1 MICYT
6 KVTINIEITNKT
18 GIYIK
23 KYPVVIIEGRKED
36 VAKRLKQRFEYD
48 GSFIDRM
55 LSVDP
60 TGYKYVDYIG
70 KQLEKLIPQ
79 LAGQKG
85 GLNVTQQDAIK
96 DVLSMV
102 IPWFHSNVNRITED
116 DIWKAETIFRERNG
130 MVPNI
135 EGIAKSFKDI
145 AQYENPEFIRT
156 LMDIVDSKK
165 TEREKEREL
174 KSQAEKLYEDDDVLV
189 IRPKSYAASCY
200 YGANT
205 KWCTTNKGDSG
216 YFDKYIK
223 SGLLYYFIKKKEN
236 TKMAL
241 YRNTE
246 DRKTEVYNAQDILVS
261 LDNLRES
268 FPNQNDLIDDL
279 IGVGEF
285 IKSLREFTRG
295 KIDYRELED
304 SDESILKVKPS
315 DPLGQSTIVIDF
327 DEDEKF
333 FKALDITEDDQ
344 WFLSAINSSYGGYE
358 FMDSY
363 QVEEDFKEGYNI
375 YGELNEENNKKLK
388 EIAELILP
396 GDEFDLNDDKYKT
409 KLSETLLGLF
419 DDEINYILGDYQS
432 EKDSEMLTTARDSIE
447 KEINNFLESIGF
459 ILVRGYDQ
467 IATTAANLLMW
478 SSRLQIPKIDVLSLF
493 NQIIEYTGTGR
504 LGGWYENTYE
514 YQDYE
519 NFDSV
524 SFNNTVERQFEK
536 ILEKLDEDEDSGGEK
551 IKEFLGFRK
560 RIITKFGINGWNT
573 LPVDKTV
580 KFKVE
585 SFDRENMKLTI
596 MVEKHYKGMRRL
608 KLSEE
613 NFNNLLYQPQL
624 FDLFEV

>member
-1 MICYT
+1 VICYT
-6 KVTINIEITNKT
+6 KVTINIEIPNKT

-48 GSFIDRM
+48 SSFIDRM

-60 TGYKYVDYIG
+60 TGYKYVDYIA
-70 KQLEKLIPQ
+70 KQLEKIIPQ

-102 IPWFHSNVNRITED
+102 IPWFHNNVNRITED
-116 DIWKAETIFRERNG
+116 DIWKAETIFREQNG

-145 AQYENPEFIRT
+145 SQYENPEFIRT
-156 LMDIVDSKK
+156 LMGIVDSKK

-174 KSQAEKLYEDDDVLV
+174 KSQAEKLYEDDDILV

-205 KWCTTNKGDSG
+205 KWCTTTKGSSG
-216 YFDKYIK
+216 YFEKYIK
-223 SGLLYYFIKKKEN
+223 TGLLYYFINKKEN

-246 DRKTEVYNAQDILVS
+246 DRKTEVYNAQDNLVS
-261 LDNLRES
+261 LDDLRES

-285 IKSLREFTRG
+285 IKTLREFTRG
-295 KIDYRELED
+295 KINSRELED
-304 SDESILKVKPS
+304 SDDAILQVKPS

-327 DEDEKF
+327 DKDENF
-333 FKALDITEDDQ
+333 FKSLDISEDDQ
-344 WFLSAINSSYGGYE
+344 WFLNAINSSYGSYE

-363 QVEEDFKEGYNI
+363 TIEDEFNQGYVV
-375 YGELNEENNKKLK
+375 YGDLNEENKKKLK

-396 GDEFDLNDDKYKT
+396 GEEFDLDNDDYKV
-409 KLSETLLGLF
+409 KLSETLLSLF
-419 DDEINYILGDYQS
+419 DDEMDWILGDYTS
-432 EKDSEMLTTARDSIE
+432 EKNSEMLTTARASIE
-447 KEINNFLESIGF
+447 KEINGFLESIGF
-459 ILVRGYDQ
+459 ILVRDYDQ
-467 IATTAANLLMW
+467 IATTPANLLMW
-478 SSRLQIPKIDVLSLF
+478 SARLQIPKIDVISLF
-493 NQIIEYTGTGR
+493 NQIIEYSGTGR
-504 LGGWYENTYE
+504 LGGWAENSYE
-514 YQDYE
+514 YQDYD
-519 NFDSV
+519 NFDSD

-536 ILEKLDEDEDSGGEK
+536 ILEKLDEDEDAGGEK
-551 IKEFLGFRK
+551 IKEFLGFRN
-560 RIITKFGINGWNT
+560 RIVSKFGLNKWNK

-580 KFKVE
+580 SFKVE
-585 SFDRENMKLTI
+585 SFDRENMKVI
-596 MVEKHYKGMRRL
+596 VSVEKQYKGMRRL
-608 KLSEE
+608 KLSED
-613 NFNNLLYQPQL
+613 NFKNLLYQPQL
-624 FDLFEV
+624 FDLFEI

>member
-6 KVTINIEITNKT
+6 KVTINIEIPNKT

-55 LSVDP
+55 ISVDP

-96 DVLSMV
+96 DILSMV
-102 IPWFHSNVNRITED
+102 IPWFHNNVNRITED

-205 KWCTTNKGDSG
+205 KWCTTNKGSSG
-216 YFDKYIK
+216 YFEKYIRT
-223 SGLLYYFIKKKEN
+223 GLLYYFINKKEN

-246 DRKTEVYNAQDILVS
+246 DRKTEVYNSQDNLVS
-261 LDNLRES
+261 LEYLRES

-333 FKALDITEDDQ
+333 FKALDISEDDR
-344 WFLSAINSSYGGYE
+344 WFLNAISSHYNEYD

-363 QVEEDFKEGYNI
+363 QIELDFKEGYII
-375 YGELNEENNKKLK
+375 YGELNKENSVKLK

-396 GDEFDLNDDKYKT
+396 EEEFNMDNDNYRI
-409 KLSETLLGLF
+409 KLSETLLSLF
-419 DDEINYILGDYQS
+419 DSEMDWILGDYHT
-432 EKDSEMLTTARDSIE
+432 EKNSEMLQTARTSIE
-447 KEINNFLESIGF
+447 KEINGFLESIGF
-459 ILVRGYDQ
+459 IIYREYDE
-467 IATTAANLLMW
+467 IATTPANLLMW
-478 SSRLQIPKIDVLSLF
+478 SARLQLPKIDAISLF
-493 NQIIEYTGTGR
+493 NQIIEYTGTGK
-504 LGGWYENTYE
+504 LGGWSENSYE
-514 YQDYE
+514 YQDYD
-519 NFDSV
+519 NFDSNA
-524 SFNNTVERQFEK
+524 FNNTVERQFDK

-551 IKEFLGFRK
+551 IKEFLGFRN
-560 RIITKFGINGWNT
+560 RIVKKFGINKWNK
-573 LPVDKTV
+573 LPVDKNV
-580 KFKVE
+580 GFKVE
-585 SFDRENMKLTI
+585 NFDRENMRVII
-596 MVEKHYKGMRRL
+596 MIEKQYKGMRRL

-613 NFNNLLYQPQL
+613 NFNNLLYSPQL

>member
-1 MICYT
+1 MI
-6 KVTINIEITNKT
+6 
-18 GIYIK
+18 
-23 KYPVVIIEGRKED
+23 IIEGRKED

-60 TGYKYVDYIG
+60 TGYKYVDYIA
-70 KQLEKLIPQ
+70 KQLEKIIPQ

-205 KWCTTNKGDSG
+205 KWCTTNKGSSG
-216 YFDKYIK
+216 YFEKYIRT
-223 SGLLYYFIKKKEN
+223 GLLYYFINKKEN

-246 DRKTEVYNAQDILVS
+246 DRKTEVYNSQDNLVS
-261 LDNLRES
+261 LEYLRES

-333 FKALDITEDDQ
+333 FKSLDISEDDR
-344 WFLSAINSSYGGYE
+344 WFLNAISSHYNEYD

-363 QVEEDFKEGYNI
+363 QIELDFKEGYII
-375 YGELNEENNKKLK
+375 YGELNKENSVKLK

-396 GDEFDLNDDKYKT
+396 EEEFNMDNDNYRI
-409 KLSETLLGLF
+409 KLSETLLSLF
-419 DDEINYILGDYQS
+419 DSEMDWILGDYHT
-432 EKDSEMLTTARDSIE
+432 EKNSEMLQTARTSIE
-447 KEINNFLESIGF
+447 KEINGFLESIGF
-459 ILVRGYDQ
+459 IIYREYDE
-467 IATTAANLLMW
+467 IATTPANLLMW
-478 SSRLQIPKIDVLSLF
+478 SARLQLPKIDAISLF
-493 NQIIEYTGTGR
+493 NQIIEYTGTGK
-504 LGGWYENTYE
+504 LGGWSENSYE
-514 YQDYE
+514 YQDYD
-519 NFDSV
+519 NFDSNA
-524 SFNNTVERQFEK
+524 FNNTVERQFDK

-551 IKEFLGFRK
+551 IKEFLGFRN
-560 RIITKFGINGWNT
+560 RIVKKFGINKWNK
-573 LPVDKTV
+573 LPVDKNV
-580 KFKVE
+580 GFKVE
-585 SFDRENMKLTI
+585 NFDRENMRVII
-596 MVEKHYKGMRRL
+596 MIEKQYKGMRRL

-613 NFNNLLYQPQL
+613 NFNNLLYSPQL

>member
-1 MICYT
+1 VICYT
-6 KVTINIEITNKT
+6 KVRINIEIPNKT

-48 GSFIDRM
+48 SSFIDRM
-55 LSVDP
+55 ISVDP

-156 LMDIVDSKK
+156 LMEIVDSKK

-174 KSQAEKLYEDDDVLV
+174 KTQAERLYEDDDVLV
-189 IRPKSYAASCY
+189 IRPKSHAASCY

-205 KWCTTNKGDSG
+205 KWCTTTAGSSG
-216 YFDKYIK
+216 YFEKYIK
-223 SGLLYYFIKKKEN
+223 SGLLYYFINKKEN

-246 DRKTEVYNAQDILVS
+246 ERKTEVYNAQDKLVS
-261 LDNLRES
+261 LEDLREQ
-268 FPNQNDLIDDL
+268 FPNQNDLIDEL
-279 IGVGEF
+279 IGSGEF
-285 IKSLREFTRG
+285 IKALRNFSKG

-315 DPLGQSTIVIDF
+315 DPPGQSTIVINF

-333 FKALDITEDDQ
+333 FKALDISEDDL
-344 WFLSAINSSYGGYE
+344 WFLNAINSHYNSYD

-363 QVEEDFKEGYNI
+363 QIEQDFKEGYVI

-396 GDEFDLNDDKYKT
+396 EEEFNMDNEGYRI
-409 KLSETLLGLF
+409 KLSETLLSLF
-419 DDEINYILGDYQS
+419 DSEMDWILGDYHT
-432 EKDSEMLTTARDSIE
+432 EKNSEMLQTARTSIE
-447 KEINNFLESIGF
+447 KEINGFLESIGF
-459 ILVRGYDQ
+459 IVYREYDE
-467 IATTAANLLMW
+467 IATTPANLLMW
-478 SSRLQIPKIDVLSLF
+478 SARLQLPKIDAISLF
-493 NQIIEYTGTGR
+493 NQIIEYSGTGK
-504 LGGWYENTYE
+504 LGGWSENSYE
-514 YQDYE
+514 YQDYD
-519 NFDSV
+519 NFDSNA
-524 SFNNTVERQFEK
+524 FNNTVERQFDK
-536 ILEKLDEDEDSGGEK
+536 ILEKLDEDEDAGGEK
-551 IKEFLGFRK
+551 IKEFLGFRN
-560 RIITKFGINGWNT
+560 RIVKKFGINKWNK
-573 LPVDKTV
+573 LPIDKNV
-580 KFKVE
+580 GFKVE
-585 SFDRENMKLTI
+585 NFDRENMRVII
-596 MVEKHYKGMRRL
+596 MIEKQYKGMRRL

-613 NFNNLLYQPQL
+613 NFNNLLYSPQL

>member
-1 MICYT
+1 M
-6 KVTINIEITNKT
+6 
-18 GIYIK
+18 
-23 KYPVVIIEGRKED
+23 
-36 VAKRLKQRFEYD
+36 FEYD

-60 TGYKYVDYIG
+60 TGYKYVDYIA
-70 KQLEKLIPQ
+70 KQLEKIIPQ

-85 GLNVTQQDAIK
+85 GLNITQQDAIK
-96 DVLSMV
+96 DTLSMV
-102 IPWFHSNVNRITED
+102 IPWFHNNVNRITED

-145 AQYENPEFIRT
+145 AQYENPEFIKT

-205 KWCTTNKGDSG
+205 KWCTTTKGSSG

-223 SGLLYYFIKKKEN
+223 SGMLYYFIKKKEN

-246 DRKTEVYNAQDILVS
+246 DRKTEVYNAQDNLVS
-261 LDNLRES
+261 LDDLRDS
-268 FPNQNDLIDDL
+268 FPNQNDLIDEL
-279 IGVGEF
+279 IGSGEF
-285 IKSLREFTRG
+285 IKALRAFTRG
-295 KIDYRELED
+295 KIDSRELED
-304 SDESILKVKPS
+304 SDDGILKVKPS

-333 FKALDITEDDQ
+333 FKTLDISEDDQ
-344 WFLSAINSSYGGYE
+344 WFLSAINSTYGSYE

-363 QVEEDFKEGYNI
+363 QVEQDFKEGYLI
-375 YGELNEENNKKLK
+375 YGELNEKNNRKLK

-396 GDEFDLNDDKYKT
+396 GDEFDLNNDEYKI
-409 KLSETLLGLF
+409 KLSETLLSLF
-419 DDEINYILGDYQS
+419 DDEMDWILSDYSS
-432 EKDSEMLTTARDSIE
+432 EKNSEMLTTARASIE
-447 KEINNFLESIGF
+447 KEINSFLESIGF
-459 ILVRGYDQ
+459 ILVRDYDQ
-467 IATTAANLLMW
+467 IATTPANLLMW
-478 SSRLQIPKIDVLSLF
+478 STRLQLPKIDVISLF
-493 NQIIEYTGTGR
+493 NQIIEYSGTGR
-504 LGGWYENTYE
+504 LGGWQENSYE
-514 YQDYE
+514 YQDYD
-519 NFDSV
+519 NFDSDA
-524 SFNNTVERQFEK
+524 FNNVVERQFEK

-551 IKEFLGFRK
+551 IKEFLGFRN
-560 RIITKFGINGWNT
+560 RIVKKFGINKWNK
-573 LPVDKTV
+573 LPSDKNV
-580 KFKVE
+580 GFKVE
-585 SFDRENMKLTI
+585 GFDRENMKVIILI
-596 MVEKHYKGMRRL
+596 QKQYKGRRQL

-613 NFNNLLYQPQL
+613 NFKNLLYQPRL

>member
-1 MICYT
+1 VI
-6 KVTINIEITNKT
+6 
-18 GIYIK
+18 
-23 KYPVVIIEGRKED
+23 IIEGRKED

-70 KQLEKLIPQ
+70 KQLEKIIPQ
-79 LAGQKG
+79 LAGQRG
-85 GLNVTQQDAIK
+85 GLNITQQDAIK
-96 DVLSMV
+96 DILSMV
-102 IPWFHSNVNRITED
+102 IPWFHNNVNRITED

-130 MVPNI
+130 IVPNI

-145 AQYENPEFIRT
+145 TQYENPEFIRT
-156 LMDIVDSKK
+156 LIEIVDSKK

-189 IRPKSYAASCY
+189 IRPKSHAASCY

-205 KWCTTNKGDSG
+205 KWCTTTTGNSG
-216 YFDKYIK
+216 YFEKYIRA
-223 SGLLYYFIKKKEN
+223 GLLYYFINKKEN
-236 TKMAL
+236 VKMAL
-241 YRNTE
+241 YKNTE
-246 DRKTEVYNAQDILVS
+246 DKKFEVYDAQDNSVS
-261 LDNLRES
+261 LEKLRKS

-285 IKSLREFTRG
+285 IKSLREFSRG

-304 SDESILKVKPS
+304 SDDAILKVKPS

-327 DEDEKF
+327 DEDNKF
-333 FKALDITEDDQ
+333 FKTLDVSEDDQ

-363 QVEEDFKEGYNI
+363 QVEQDFKDGYVV
-375 YGELNEENNKKLK
+375 YGDLNEENKEKLK

-396 GDEFDLNDDKYKT
+396 GEEFDLDKDEYRVR
-409 KLSETLLGLF
+409 LSETLLDLF
-419 DDEINYILGDYQS
+419 DDEIDWILGDYTS
-432 EKDSEMLTTARDSIE
+432 EKNSEMLTTARNSIE
-447 KEINNFLESIGF
+447 NEVNNFLESIGF
-459 ILVRGYDQ
+459 TLVRDYDQ

-478 SSRLQIPKIDVLSLF
+478 SARLQLPKIDIISLF
-493 NQIIEYTGTGR
+493 NQIVEYSGTGR
-504 LGGWYENTYE
+504 LGGWHEDSYE

-519 NFDSV
+519 NFDLI
-524 SFNNTVERQFEK
+524 SFNNSVERRFEK
-536 ILEKLDEDEDSGGEK
+536 ILEKLDEDEDVGGEK
-551 IKEFLGFRK
+551 IKEFLGLRG
-560 RIITKFGINGWNT
+560 RIVKKFGLNKWNK
-573 LPVDKTV
+573 LPSDKNV
-580 KFKVE
+580 SFKVE
-585 SFDRENMKLTI
+585 GFDREDMKVTI
-596 MVEKHYKGMRRL
+596 MLEKQSKGMRRL

-613 NFNNLLYQPQL
+613 NFNNLLYSPQL

>member
-1 MICYT
+1 VICYT
-6 KVTINIEITNKT
+6 KVRINIEIPNKT

-48 GSFIDRM
+48 SSFIDRM
-55 LSVDP
+55 ISVDP

-156 LMDIVDSKK
+156 LMEIVDSKK

-174 KSQAEKLYEDDDVLV
+174 KTQAERLYEDDDVLV
-189 IRPKSYAASCY
+189 IRPKSHAASCY

-205 KWCTTNKGDSG
+205 KWCTTTAGSSG
-216 YFDKYIK
+216 YFEKYIK
-223 SGLLYYFIKKKEN
+223 SGLLYYFINKKEN

-246 DRKTEVYNAQDILVS
+246 ERKTEVYNAQDKLVS
-261 LDNLRES
+261 LEDLREQ
-268 FPNQNDLIDDL
+268 FPNQNDLIDEL
-279 IGVGEF
+279 IGSGEF
-285 IKSLREFTRG
+285 IKALRNFSKG

-315 DPLGQSTIVIDF
+315 DPPGQSTIVINF

-333 FKALDITEDDQ
+333 FKALDISEDDL
-344 WFLSAINSSYGGYE
+344 WFLNAINSHYNSYD

-363 QVEEDFKEGYNI
+363 QIEQDFKEGYVI

-396 GDEFDLNDDKYKT
+396 EEEFNMDNDDYRI
-409 KLSETLLGLF
+409 KLSETLLSLF
-419 DDEINYILGDYQS
+419 DSEMDWILGDYHT
-432 EKDSEMLTTARDSIE
+432 EKNSEMLETARTSIE
-447 KEINNFLESIGF
+447 KEINGFLESIGF
-459 ILVRGYDQ
+459 IIYREYDE
-467 IATTAANLLMW
+467 IATTPANLLMW
-478 SSRLQIPKIDVLSLF
+478 SARLQLPKIDAISLF
-493 NQIIEYTGTGR
+493 NQIIEYTGTGK
-504 LGGWYENTYE
+504 LGGWSENSYE
-514 YQDYE
+514 YQDSD
-519 NFDSV
+519 NFDSNA
-524 SFNNTVERQFEK
+524 FNNTVERQFDK
-536 ILEKLDEDEDSGGEK
+536 ILEKLDEDEDAGGEK
-551 IKEFLGFRK
+551 IKEFLGFRN
-560 RIITKFGINGWNT
+560 RIVKKFGINKWNK
-573 LPVDKTV
+573 LPIDKNV
-580 KFKVE
+580 GFKVE
-585 SFDRENMKLTI
+585 NFDRENMRVII
-596 MVEKHYKGMRRL
+596 MIEKQYKGMRRL

-613 NFNNLLYQPQL
+613 NFNNLLYSPQL

>member
-6 KVTINIEITNKT
+6 KVRINIEIPNKT

-48 GSFIDRM
+48 SSFIDRM

-156 LMDIVDSKK
+156 LMEIVDSKK

-174 KSQAEKLYEDDDVLV
+174 KTQAERLYEDDDVLV
-189 IRPKSYAASCY
+189 IRPKSHAASCY

-205 KWCTTNKGDSG
+205 KWCTTTAGSSG
-216 YFDKYIK
+216 YFEKYIK
-223 SGLLYYFIKKKEN
+223 SGLLYYFIKKREN
-236 TKMAL
+236 VKMAL
-241 YRNTE
+241 YRNSE
-246 DRKTEVYNAQDILVS
+246 ERKTEVYNAQDKLVS
-261 LDNLRES
+261 LEDLREQ
-268 FPNQNDLIDDL
+268 FPNQNDLIDEL
-279 IGVGEF
+279 IGSGEF
-285 IKSLREFTRG
+285 IKALRNFSKG

-315 DPLGQSTIVIDF
+315 DPPGQSTIVIDF

-333 FKALDITEDDQ
+333 FKALDISEDDL
-344 WFLSAINSSYGGYE
+344 WFLNAINSHYNSYD

-363 QVEEDFKEGYNI
+363 QIEQDFKEGYII

-396 GDEFDLNDDKYKT
+396 EEEFNMDNDDYRI
-409 KLSETLLGLF
+409 KLSETLLSLF
-419 DDEINYILGDYQS
+419 DSEMDWILGDYHT
-432 EKDSEMLTTARDSIE
+432 EKNSEMLETARTSIE
-447 KEINNFLESIGF
+447 KEINGFLESIGF
-459 ILVRGYDQ
+459 IIYREYDE
-467 IATTAANLLMW
+467 IATTPANLLMW
-478 SSRLQIPKIDVLSLF
+478 SARLQLPKIDAISLF
-493 NQIIEYTGTGR
+493 NQIIEYTGTGK
-504 LGGWYENTYE
+504 LGGWSENSYE
-514 YQDYE
+514 YQDYD
-519 NFDSV
+519 NFDSNA
-524 SFNNTVERQFEK
+524 FNNTVERQFDK
-536 ILEKLDEDEDSGGEK
+536 ILEKLDEDEDAGGEK
-551 IKEFLGFRK
+551 IKEFLGFRN
-560 RIITKFGINGWNT
+560 RIVKKFGLNKWNK
-573 LPVDKTV
+573 LPIDKNV
-580 KFKVE
+580 GFKVE
-585 SFDRENMKLTI
+585 GFDRENMKVI
-596 MVEKHYKGMRRL
+596 IRIEKQYKGMRQL

-613 NFNNLLYQPQL
+613 NFNNLLYSPQL

>member
-1 MICYT
+1 VICYT
-6 KVTINIEITNKT
+6 KVTINIEIPNKT

-48 GSFIDRM
+48 SSFIDRM

-60 TGYKYVDYIG
+60 TGYKYVDYIA
-70 KQLEKLIPQ
+70 KQLEKIIPQ

-102 IPWFHSNVNRITED
+102 IPWFHNNVNRITED
-116 DIWKAETIFRERNG
+116 DIWNAETIFREQNG

-156 LMDIVDSKK
+156 LMGIVDSKK

-174 KSQAEKLYEDDDVLV
+174 KSQAEKLYEDDDILI

-205 KWCTTNKGDSG
+205 KWCTTTKGSSG
-216 YFDKYIK
+216 YFEKYIK
-223 SGLLYYFIKKKEN
+223 TGLLYYFINKKEN

-246 DRKTEVYNAQDILVS
+246 DRKTEVYNAQDNLVS
-261 LDNLRES
+261 LDDLRES

-285 IKSLREFTRG
+285 IKTLREFTRG
-295 KIDYRELED
+295 KINSRELED
-304 SDESILKVKPS
+304 SDDAILQVKPS

-327 DEDEKF
+327 DKDENF
-333 FKALDITEDDQ
+333 FKSLDISEDDQ
-344 WFLSAINSSYGGYE
+344 WFLNAINSSYGSYE

-363 QVEEDFKEGYNI
+363 TIEDEFNQGYVV
-375 YGELNEENNKKLK
+375 YGDLNEENKKKLK

-396 GDEFDLNDDKYKT
+396 GEEFDLDNDDYKV
-409 KLSETLLGLF
+409 KLSETLLSLF
-419 DDEINYILGDYQS
+419 DDEMDWILGDYTS
-432 EKDSEMLTTARDSIE
+432 EKNSEMLTTARASIE
-447 KEINNFLESIGF
+447 KEINGFLESIGF
-459 ILVRGYDQ
+459 ILVRDYDQ
-467 IATTAANLLMW
+467 IATTPANLLMW
-478 SSRLQIPKIDVLSLF
+478 SARLQIPKIDVISLF
-493 NQIIEYTGTGR
+493 NQIIEYSGTGR
-504 LGGWYENTYE
+504 LGGWAENSYE
-514 YQDYE
+514 YQDYD
-519 NFDSV
+519 NFDSN

-536 ILEKLDEDEDSGGEK
+536 ILEKLDEDEDAGGEK
-551 IKEFLGFRK
+551 IKEFLGFRN
-560 RIITKFGINGWNT
+560 RIVSKFGLNKWNK

-580 KFKVE
+580 SFKVE
-585 SFDRENMKLTI
+585 SFDRENMKVI
-596 MVEKHYKGMRRL
+596 VSVEKQYKGMRRL
-608 KLSEE
+608 KLSED
-613 NFNNLLYQPQL
+613 NFKNLLYQPQL
-624 FDLFEV
+624 FDLFEI

>member
-6 KVTINIEITNKT
+6 KVTINIEIPNKT

-48 GSFIDRM
+48 SSFIDRM

-60 TGYKYVDYIG
+60 TGYKYVDYIA
-70 KQLEKLIPQ
+70 KQLEKIIPQ

-102 IPWFHSNVNRITED
+102 IPWFHNNVNRITED
-116 DIWKAETIFRERNG
+116 DIWKAETIFREQNG

-145 AQYENPEFIRT
+145 SQYENPEFIRT
-156 LMDIVDSKK
+156 LMGIVDSKK

-174 KSQAEKLYEDDDVLV
+174 KSQAEKLYEDDDILV

-205 KWCTTNKGDSG
+205 KWCTTTKGSSG
-216 YFDKYIK
+216 YFEKYIK
-223 SGLLYYFIKKKEN
+223 TGLLYYFINKKEN

-246 DRKTEVYNAQDILVS
+246 DRKTEVYNAQDNLVS
-261 LDNLRES
+261 LDDLRES

-285 IKSLREFTRG
+285 IKTLREFTRG
-295 KIDYRELED
+295 KINSRELED
-304 SDESILKVKPS
+304 SDDAILQVKPS

-327 DEDEKF
+327 DKDENF
-333 FKALDITEDDQ
+333 FKSLDISEDDQ
-344 WFLSAINSSYGGYE
+344 WFLNAINSSYGSYE

-363 QVEEDFKEGYNI
+363 TIEDEFNQGYVV
-375 YGELNEENNKKLK
+375 YGDLNEENKKKLK

-396 GDEFDLNDDKYKT
+396 GEEFDLDNDDYKV
-409 KLSETLLGLF
+409 KLSETLLSLF
-419 DDEINYILGDYQS
+419 DDEMDWILGDYTS
-432 EKDSEMLTTARDSIE
+432 EKNSEMLTTARASIE
-447 KEINNFLESIGF
+447 KEINGFLESIGF
-459 ILVRGYDQ
+459 ILVRDYDQ
-467 IATTAANLLMW
+467 IATTPANLLMW
-478 SSRLQIPKIDVLSLF
+478 SARLQIPKIDVISLF
-493 NQIIEYTGTGR
+493 NQIIEYSGTGR
-504 LGGWYENTYE
+504 LGGWAENSYE
-514 YQDYE
+514 YQDYD
-519 NFDSV
+519 NFDSD

-536 ILEKLDEDEDSGGEK
+536 ILEKLDEDEDAGGEK
-551 IKEFLGFRK
+551 IKEFLGFRN
-560 RIITKFGINGWNT
+560 RIVSKFGLNKWNK

-580 KFKVE
+580 SFKVE
-585 SFDRENMKLTI
+585 SFDRENMKVI
-596 MVEKHYKGMRRL
+596 VSVEKQYKGMRRL
-608 KLSEE
+608 KLSED
-613 NFNNLLYQPQL
+613 NFKNLLYQPQL
-624 FDLFEV
+624 FDLFEI

>member
-1 MICYT
+1 
-6 KVTINIEITNKT
+6 
-18 GIYIK
+18 
-23 KYPVVIIEGRKED
+23 
-36 VAKRLKQRFEYD
+36 
-48 GSFIDRM
+48 
-55 LSVDP
+55 
-60 TGYKYVDYIG
+60 
-70 KQLEKLIPQ
+70 
-79 LAGQKG
+79 
-85 GLNVTQQDAIK
+85 
-96 DVLSMV
+96 
-102 IPWFHSNVNRITED
+102 
-116 DIWKAETIFRERNG
+116 

-156 LMDIVDSKK
+156 LMGIVDSKK

-205 KWCTTNKGDSG
+205 KWCTTTKGSSG
-216 YFDKYIK
+216 YFEKYIK
-223 SGLLYYFIKKKEN
+223 TGLLYYFINKKEN

-246 DRKTEVYNAQDILVS
+246 DRKTEVYNAQDNLVS
-261 LDNLRES
+261 LENLRES

-295 KIDYRELED
+295 KINSRELED
-304 SDESILKVKPS
+304 SDDAILQVKPS

-327 DEDEKF
+327 DKDENF
-333 FKALDITEDDQ
+333 FKSLDITEDDQ

-388 EIAELILP
+388 EIAELILSEE
-396 GDEFDLNDDKYKT
+396 EFDLNDDKYKA

-432 EKDSEMLTTARDSIE
+432 EKDSEMLTTARTSIE
-447 KEINNFLESIGF
+447 KEINSFLESIGF
-459 ILVRGYDQ
+459 ILVRDYDQ

-478 SSRLQIPKIDVLSLF
+478 SARLQIPKIDVLSLF
-493 NQIIEYTGTGR
+493 NQILEYTGTGR

-536 ILEKLDEDEDSGGEK
+536 ILEKLDEDEESGGEK

-560 RIITKFGINGWNT
+560 RIIAKFGINRWNT
-573 LPVDKTV
+573 LPIDKTV

-624 FDLFEV
+624 FDLFEI